1 MVKIEQKALLLC
13 FSTYFFFGRDK
24 NSFKKSD
31 KPLIGEFMA
40 LPLYQTGDQHLTAR
54 DILDPL
60 VKAGLIEPSLGE
72 KLLKSWIKTKEH
84 PLTLVTE
91 LKISDRRIPGKTMTQ
106 DEILGFLALQWNR
119 DYFRVDPL
127 KVSLEVVGSLIPLA
141 YAERLGIVP
150 IELTHEKV
158 VILTSEP
165 FALSWFDE
173 IKSLLKKEVEIRIG
187 SPTQIKHLLN
197 EIFVVQKAFKAMSRE
212 QGQAGSDKMRLL
224 RQGKIGEL
232 DSLIE
237 KSRGRALSAQD
248 GNVAKIVDWLVNFA
262 TMERASDIHLEPK
275 KGLGQV
281 RFRVDGD
288 LRTVYRLDHEALM
301 MVIARFKILGEMK
314 LDEKRKPQDG
324 GIKRTLDNGKQ
335 VEMRLST
342 LPTNFGEKL
351 VIRIFDKSVAN
362 QDLDFIGFAPEDLK
376 SWEALINEP
385 QGLILVTGPTGS
397 GKTTTLYTSLNK
409 VATPDVNVC
418 TAEDP
423 IEMEVDTFNQVQ
435 VNTQI
440 GLTFAE
446 CIRSFLR
453 QDPDIIM
460 VGEIRD
466 LETGEM
472 AIQSSLTGHLVFST
486 LHTNGALATIQRL
499 VDLGL
504 PTFLI
509 NSSLTGI
516 LAQRLVKR
524 LCSHCK
530 RPVEASKDK
539 WEALLDG
546 EELPMPV
553 QFFEPVG
560 CEECKNTGFTGRLC
574 VYELVKIDDKIKKII
589 HSNIEVTELREKTR
603 GMYRS
608 IRVNGARKVA
618 SGETSLEEVLKVVY

>member
-1 MVKIEQKALLLC
+1 M
-13 FSTYFFFGRDK
+13 G
-24 NSFKKSD
+24 
-31 KPLIGEFMA
+31 
-40 LPLYQTGDQHLTAR
+40 LPNYQTGDRNLNAR
-54 DILDPL
+54 DVLDPL
-60 VKAGLIEPSLGE
+60 VKGGFLPLLEAE
-72 KLLKSWIKTKEH
+72 KLLKLWAKSKEH
-84 PLTLVTE
+84 PLTMATE
-91 LKISDRRIPGKTMTQ
+91 LTLVDRRSANKAMTP
-106 DEILGFLALQWNR
+106 DDILCYLALHWSTN
-119 DYFRVDPL
+119 YFRVDPL

-141 YAERLGIVP
+141 YADRLNIVP
-150 IELTHEKV
+150 IELTPQKV

-165 FALSWFDE
+165 FALSWVDE
-173 IKSLLKKEVEIRIG
+173 IKAQLKKEIEIRLG
-187 SPTQIKHLLN
+187 APNQIRHLLN
-197 EIFVVQKAFKAMSRE
+197 EIFVVQKAFKAMSRD
-212 QGQAGSDKMRLL
+212 QGQAGTDKMRLL
-224 RQGKIGEL
+224 RQGKLGEL
-232 DSLIE
+232 DNLIE
-237 KSRGRALSAQD
+237 KSRGRTLSAQD
-248 GNVAKIVDWLVNFA
+248 GNVAKIVDWLINFA
-262 TMERASDIHLEPK
+262 TLERASDIHLEPK

-288 LRTVYRLDHEALM
+288 LRVVYRLDHEALT
-301 MVIARFKILGEMK
+301 MVIARFKILGDMK

-324 GIKRTLDNGKQ
+324 GLKRSLDNGKH

-342 LPTNFGEKL
+342 LPTSFGEKM
-351 VIRIFDKSVAN
+351 VVRIFDKNVAGK
-362 QDLDFIGFAPEDLK
+362 DLNFIGFAPEDLK
-376 SWEALINEP
+376 TWETLINEP

-397 GKTTTLYTSLNK
+397 GKTTTLYTTLNK

-423 IEMEVDTFNQVQ
+423 VEMEVDDFNQVQ
-435 VNTQI
+435 VNPQI

-466 LETGEM
+466 FETGEM

-530 RPVEASKDK
+530 KAVPSDVNK
-539 WEALLDG
+539 WAALLDG
-546 EELPMPV
+546 EELPMPA

-560 CEECKNTGFTGRLC
+560 CEECKNTGFSGRLC
-574 VYELVKIDDKIKKII
+574 VYELVKMNDQIKKVI
-589 HSNIEVTELREKTR
+589 HSDIEISELREKTR

-608 IRVNGARKVA
+608 IRVNGARKVIN
-618 SGETSLEEVLKVVY
+618 GETSLEEVLKVVY

>member
-1 MVKIEQKALLLC
+1 
-13 FSTYFFFGRDK
+13 
-24 NSFKKSD
+24 
-31 KPLIGEFMA
+31 MA
-40 LPLYQTGDQHLTAR
+40 LAVYANGDNLLTAR
-54 DILDPL
+54 DVLDPL
-60 VKAGLIEPSLGE
+60 VKSGMLSPSDGE
-72 KLLKSWIKTKEH
+72 KLLKHWSRSKEN
-84 PLTLVTE
+84 PIGQILE
-91 LKISDRRIPGKTMTQ
+91 IQIPDRRVEGKYLGQ
-106 DEILGFLALQWNR
+106 DEILAFLAKHFKLTYQ
-119 DYFRVDPL
+119 RVDPM

-150 IELTHEKV
+150 IEMTPDKV

-165 FALSWFDE
+165 LALSWMDE
-173 IKSLLKKEVEIRIG
+173 IRSQVKKDLEIRLA
-187 SPTQIKHLLN
+187 SPKQIKHLLN
-197 EIFVVQKAFKAMSRE
+197 EIFVVQKAFKAMAKE
-212 QGQAGSDKMRLL
+212 QGQAGHEKMRLL

-232 DSLIE
+232 DNLIE
-237 KSRGRALSAQD
+237 KSRGRKLNAQD
-248 GNVAKIVDWLVNFA
+248 GHIAKIVDWMINFA

-288 LRTVYRLDHEALM
+288 LRTVYRMDHEALM
-301 MVIARFKILGEMK
+301 MVIARFKILGDMK

-342 LPTNFGEKL
+342 LPTNFGEKM
-351 VIRIFDKSVAN
+351 VIRIFDKNVAG
-362 QDLDFIGFAPEDLK
+362 QDLSFIGFAPEDLK
-376 SWEALINEP
+376 IWETLISEP

-397 GKTTTLYTSLNK
+397 GKTTTLYTTLNK

-423 IEMEVDTFNQVQ
+423 VEMEVDAFNQVQ
-435 VNTQI
+435 VNSAI
-440 GLTFAE
+440 GLNFAE

-509 NSSLTGI
+509 NSSLSGI
-516 LAQRLVKR
+516 LAQRLVKK
-524 LCSHCK
+524 LCPHCK
-530 RPVEASKDK
+530 LATPLDQDK
-539 WEALLDG
+539 WASLLDG
-546 EELPMPV
+546 ETLTAPETV
-553 QFFEPVG
+553 FEPVG
-560 CEECKNTGFTGRLC
+560 CEECKQTGYIGRIC
-574 VYELVKIDDKIKKII
+574 VYELVKIDDKIKKVI
-589 HSNIEVTELREKTR
+589 HSDVEITELREKTR

-618 SGETSLEEVLKVVY
+618 AGETSLEEVLKVVY

>member
-1 MVKIEQKALLLC
+1 M
-13 FSTYFFFGRDK
+13 G
-24 NSFKKSD
+24 
-31 KPLIGEFMA
+31 
-40 LPLYQTGDQHLTAR
+40 LPIYQTGDRNITAK
-54 DILDPL
+54 DILEPL
-60 VKAGLIEPSLGE
+60 VKGGFLPLAEAEL
-72 KLLKSWIKTKEH
+72 LLKSWVKSKEH
-84 PLTLVTE
+84 PLTLASE
-91 LKISDRRIPGKTMTQ
+91 LKIVDRRNSDKVMTQ
-106 DEILGFLALQWNR
+106 DDILTYLALQWKTI
-119 DYFRVDPL
+119 YLRVDPM
-127 KVSLEVVGSLIPLA
+127 KVALEVVGALIPLA
-141 YAERLGIVP
+141 YAERLRIVP
-150 IELTHEKV
+150 IELAHNKV
-158 VILTSEP
+158 IILTSEP
-165 FALSWFDE
+165 FALSWVDE
-173 IKSLLKKEVEIRIG
+173 IKLQLKKEIDIRIG
-187 SPTQIKHLLN
+187 APNQIKHLLN
-197 EIFVVQKAFKAMSRE
+197 EIFVVQKAFKSMSRE
-212 QGQAGSDKMRLL
+212 QGQAGHDKMRLL
-224 RQGKIGEL
+224 KQGKLGEL

-237 KSRGRALSAQD
+237 KSRGRTVTAQD
-248 GNVAKIVDWLVNFA
+248 GNVAKIVDWLINFA
-262 TMERASDIHLEPK
+262 TLERASDIHLEPK

-288 LRTVYRLDHEALM
+288 LRTVYRLDHEALT
-301 MVIARFKILGEMK
+301 MVIARFKILGDMK

-324 GIKRTLDNGKQ
+324 GIKRRLDNGKQ

-342 LPTNFGEKL
+342 LPTNFGEKM
-351 VIRIFDKSVAN
+351 VVRIFDKNVAG
-362 QDLDFIGFAPEDLK
+362 QDLNFIGFAPEDLK
-376 SWEALINEP
+376 MWETLINEP

-397 GKTTTLYTSLNK
+397 GKTTTLYTTLNK

-423 IEMEVDTFNQVQ
+423 VEMEVDAVNQVQ

-466 LETGEM
+466 YETGEM

-524 LCSHCK
+524 LCTHCK
-530 RPVEASKDK
+530 KAVPADADK
-539 WEALLDG
+539 WAALLDG
-546 EELPMPV
+546 EVLPMPA
-553 QFFEPVG
+553 QFYEPVG
-560 CEECKNTGFTGRLC
+560 CEECKSTGFTGRLC
-574 VYELVKIDDKIKKII
+574 VYELVKMDDKIKKVITEDI
-589 HSNIEVTELREKTR
+589 QISELRDKTR

-618 SGETSLEEVLKVVY
+618 TGETSVEEVMKVVY

>member
-1 MVKIEQKALLLC
+1 MGA
-13 FSTYFFFGRDK
+13 
-24 NSFKKSD
+24 
-31 KPLIGEFMA
+31 
-40 LPLYQTGDQHLTAR
+40 PLYQTGDRNLSIRDVLETLIKLQLLTHQEVAS
-54 DILDPL
+54 LQ
-60 VKAGLIEPSLGE
+60 GLWS
-72 KLLKSWIKTKEH
+72 KSKEH
-84 PLTLVTE
+84 PLTLVSE
-91 LKISDRRIPGKTMTQ
+91 LRIKARGSASKMMTP
-106 DEILGFLALQWNR
+106 DEIFSMLAQEWETQ
-119 DYFRVDPL
+119 YVRVDPL
-127 KVSLEVVGSLIPLA
+127 KVAIEVVGSLIPMA
-141 YAERLGIVP
+141 YAERLNIVP
-150 IELTHEKV
+150 IDLTENKV
-158 VILTSEP
+158 VILTAEP
-165 FALSWFDE
+165 FALSWVDE
-173 IKSLLKKEVEIRIG
+173 IKAQLKRDIEIRIG
-187 SPTQIKHLLN
+187 SPRQIKHLLN
-197 EIFVVQKAFKAMSRE
+197 EIFVIQKAFRGMARE
-212 QGQAGSDKMRLL
+212 QGANGAEKMRLL
-224 RQGKIGEL
+224 RQGKLGEL

-237 KSRGRALSAQD
+237 KSRGRTLSAQD
-248 GNVAKIVDWLVNFA
+248 GFVAKIVDWLINFA
-262 TMERASDIHLEPK
+262 TLERASDIHLEPK

-288 LRTVYRLDHEALM
+288 LRVVYRLDHEALM

-324 GIKRTLDNGKQ
+324 GIKRKLDNGKL

-351 VIRIFDKSVAN
+351 VVRIFDRNVTG
-362 QDLDFIGFAPEDLK
+362 QDLSFIGFDQEDL
-376 SWEALINEP
+376 SVWDRLIHEP

-397 GKTTTLYTSLNK
+397 GKTTTLYTSLNQ

-423 IEMEVDTFNQVQ
+423 IEMEADAFNQVQ
-435 VNTQI
+435 VNPAI
-440 GLTFAE
+440 GLNFAE

-466 LETGEM
+466 FETGEM

-516 LAQRLVKR
+516 LAQRLIKK
-524 LCSHCK
+524 LCPHCK
-530 RPVEASKDK
+530 RSVPLDKNK

-546 EELPMPV
+546 EEFTPPK
-553 QFFEPVG
+553 FIFEAVG
-560 CEECKNTGFTGRLC
+560 CEECKNTGYSGRLC
-574 VYELVKIDDKIKKII
+574 VYELVEMNDRIKKTI
-589 HSNIEVTELREKTR
+589 HPDVDITELREKTR

-608 IRVNGARKVA
+608 IRVNGARKIFEGV
-618 SGETSLEEVLKVVY
+618 TSLEEVLKIVY

>member
-1 MVKIEQKALLLC
+1 
-13 FSTYFFFGRDK
+13 
-24 NSFKKSD
+24 
-31 KPLIGEFMA
+31 
-40 LPLYQTGDQHLTAR
+40 
-54 DILDPL
+54 
-60 VKAGLIEPSLGE
+60 
-72 KLLKSWIKTKEH
+72 
-84 PLTLVTE
+84 
-91 LKISDRRIPGKTMTQ
+91 
-106 DEILGFLALQWNR
+106 
-119 DYFRVDPL
+119 
-127 KVSLEVVGSLIPLA
+127 
-141 YAERLGIVP
+141 
-150 IELTHEKV
+150 

-165 FALSWFDE
+165 FALSWIDE
-173 IKSLLKKEVEIRIG
+173 IKAQLKKEIEIRIG
-187 SPTQIKHLLN
+187 APKQIKHLLN

-212 QGQAGSDKMRLL
+212 QGQAGADKMRLL
-224 RQGKIGEL
+224 RQGKLGEL
-232 DSLIE
+232 DTLVE
-237 KSRGRALSAQD
+237 KSRGRAISAQD
-248 GNVAKIVDWLVNFA
+248 GNVAKIVDWLINFA
-262 TMERASDIHLEPK
+262 TLERASDIHLEPK
-275 KGLGQV
+275 RGLAQV

-288 LRTVYRLDHEALM
+288 LRTVYRFDNDALM
-301 MVIARFKILGEMK
+301 MVIARFKILGDMK

-324 GIKRTLDNGKQ
+324 GMKRTLDNGKQ

-342 LPTNFGEKL
+342 LPTNFGEKM
-351 VIRIFDKSVAN
+351 VVRIFDKNVAG
-362 QDLDFIGFAPEDLK
+362 QDLNFIGFAPEDLK
-376 SWEALINEP
+376 TWEALIHEP

-397 GKTTTLYTSLNK
+397 GKTTTLYTTLNK

-423 IEMEVDTFNQVQ
+423 VEMEVDSFNQVQ
-435 VNTQI
+435 VNPQI

-466 LETGEM
+466 FETGEM

-509 NSSLTGI
+509 NSSLSGI

-530 RPVEASKDK
+530 KSVPANADK
-539 WEALLDG
+539 WAVLLDG
-546 EELPMPV
+546 EVLPMPAQV
-553 QFFEPVG
+553 FEPVG
-560 CEECKNTGFTGRLC
+560 CEECKNTGFSGRLC
-574 VYELVKIDDKIKKII
+574 VYELVRMDDKIKKVI
-589 HSNIEVTELREKTR
+589 HSDVEISELREKTR

>member
-1 MVKIEQKALLLC
+1 MGAPI
-13 FSTYFFFGRDK
+13 
-24 NSFKKSD
+24 
-31 KPLIGEFMA
+31 
-40 LPLYQTGDQHLTAR
+40 YQTGDRNLVSR
-54 DILDPL
+54 DIIDPL
-60 VKAGLIEPSLGE
+60 IKGQFISLEEGE
-72 KLLKSWIKTKEH
+72 RLLKTWSKSKEH
-84 PLTLVTE
+84 PLSLISE
-91 LKISDRRIPGKTMTQ
+91 LRLKDHSTQKLMTG
-106 DEILGFLALQWNR
+106 DDVLSFLAKHWGTHYL
-119 DYFRVDPL
+119 RVDPL

-141 YAERLGIVP
+141 YAERLMIVP
-150 IELTHEKV
+150 IELSQTKV

-165 FALSWFDE
+165 FALSWVDE
-173 IKSLLKKEVEIRIG
+173 IKAQLRKEIDIRIG
-187 SPTQIKHLLN
+187 SPQQIKHLLN
-197 EIFVVQKAFKAMSRE
+197 EIFVVQKAFKGMARE
-212 QGQAGSDKMRLL
+212 QGKSGSEKMRLL

-237 KSRGRALSAQD
+237 KSRGRVLNAQD
-248 GNVAKIVDWLVNFA
+248 GFIGKIVDWLINYA
-262 TMERASDIHLEPK
+262 TNERASDIHLEPK

-288 LRTVYRLDHEALM
+288 LRVVYRMDHEALM
-301 MVIARFKILGEMK
+301 MVIARFKILGDMK

-324 GIKRTLDNGKQ
+324 GIKRQLEGGKQ

-342 LPTNFGEKL
+342 LPTNFGEKMVVRL
-351 VIRIFDKSVAN
+351 FDKNVAG
-362 QDLDFIGFAPEDLK
+362 QDLSFIGFDQEDLQV
-376 SWEALINEP
+376 WEKLINEP

-423 IEMEVDTFNQVQ
+423 IEMESDSFNQVQ
-435 VNTQI
+435 VNPAI
-440 GLTFAE
+440 GLNFAE

-466 LETGEM
+466 FETGEM

-509 NSSLTGI
+509 NSSLSGI

-524 LCSHCK
+524 LCPHCK
-530 RPVEASKDK
+530 LAVPADKDK
-539 WEALLDG
+539 WKALLDG
-546 EELPMPV
+546 EEYPMPK
-553 QFFEPVG
+553 FIYESVG
-560 CEECKNTGFTGRLC
+560 CEECKNTGFAGRLC
-574 VYELVKIDDKIKKII
+574 VYELVKMNDDIKKII
-589 HSNIEVTELREKTR
+589 HSDVDITELREKTR
-603 GMYRS
+603 GKYRS
-608 IRVNGARKVA
+608 IRVNGARKIA
-618 SGETSLEEVLKVVY
+618 LGETSLDEVLKIVY

>member
-1 MVKIEQKALLLC
+1 M
-13 FSTYFFFGRDK
+13 G
-24 NSFKKSD
+24 
-31 KPLIGEFMA
+31 
-40 LPLYQTGDQHLTAR
+40 LPNYQTGDRNLNPR
-54 DILDPL
+54 DVLDSL
-60 VKAGLIEPSLGE
+60 VKGGFIPALEAE
-72 KLLKSWIKTKEH
+72 KLLKLWAKSKEH
-84 PLTLVTE
+84 PLTLATE
-91 LKISDRRIPGKTMTQ
+91 LSLVDRRSGNKTMTQ
-106 DEILGFLALQWNR
+106 DDILSYLALYWKTS
-119 DYFRVDPL
+119 YFRVDPL

-141 YAERLGIVP
+141 YADRLNIVP
-150 IELTHEKV
+150 IELTQNKV

-165 FALSWFDE
+165 FALSWVDE
-173 IKSLLKKEVEIRIG
+173 IKSLLKKEIEIRLG
-187 SPTQIKHLLN
+187 APNQIRHLLN
-197 EIFVVQKAFKAMSRE
+197 EIFVVQKAFKAMSRD

-224 RQGKIGEL
+224 RQGKLGEL
-232 DSLIE
+232 DHLIE
-237 KSRGRALSAQD
+237 KSRGRTLSAQD
-248 GNVAKIVDWLVNFA
+248 GNVAKIVDWLINFA
-262 TMERASDIHLEPK
+262 TLERASDIHLEPK

-288 LRTVYRLDHEALM
+288 LRVVYRLDHEALT
-301 MVIARFKILGEMK
+301 MVIARFKILGDMK

-324 GIKRTLDNGKQ
+324 GLKRSLDNGKH

-342 LPTNFGEKL
+342 LPTSFGEKM
-351 VIRIFDKSVAN
+351 VVRIFDKNVAGK
-362 QDLDFIGFAPEDLK
+362 DLSFIGFAPEDLK
-376 SWEALINEP
+376 TWETLINEP

-397 GKTTTLYTSLNK
+397 GKTTTLYTTLNK

-423 IEMEVDTFNQVQ
+423 VEMEVDAFNQVQ
-435 VNTQI
+435 VNPQI

-466 LETGEM
+466 FETGEM

-509 NSSLTGI
+509 NSSLSGI

-524 LCSHCK
+524 LCGHCK
-530 RPVEASKDK
+530 KAVPADKDK
-539 WEALLDG
+539 WAALLDG
-546 EELPMPV
+546 EVLPMPA

-560 CEECKNTGFTGRLC
+560 CEECKNTGFSGRLC
-574 VYELVKIDDKIKKII
+574 VYELVRMNDQIKKVI
-589 HSNIEVTELREKTR
+589 HSDVEISELREKTR

-608 IRVNGARKVA
+608 IRVNGARKVVN
-618 SGETSLEEVLKVVY
+618 GETSLEEVLKVVY

>member
-1 MVKIEQKALLLC
+1 MGA
-13 FSTYFFFGRDK
+13 
-24 NSFKKSD
+24 
-31 KPLIGEFMA
+31 
-40 LPLYQTGDQHLTAR
+40 PLYQTGDRNLSLRDVLETLIKLQLLTHQEVAS
-54 DILDPL
+54 LQ
-60 VKAGLIEPSLGE
+60 GLWS
-72 KLLKSWIKTKEH
+72 KSKEH
-84 PLTLVTE
+84 PLTLVSE
-91 LKISDRRIPGKTMTQ
+91 LRIKARGSASKMMTP
-106 DEILGFLALQWNR
+106 DEIFSMLAQEWKTQ
-119 DYFRVDPL
+119 YVRVDPL
-127 KVSLEVVGSLIPLA
+127 KVAIEVVGSLIPMA
-141 YAERLGIVP
+141 YAERLNIVP
-150 IELTHEKV
+150 IDLTENKV
-158 VILTSEP
+158 VILTAEP
-165 FALSWFDE
+165 FALSWVDE
-173 IKSLLKKEVEIRIG
+173 IKAQLKRDIEIRIG
-187 SPTQIKHLLN
+187 SPRQIKHLLN
-197 EIFVVQKAFKAMSRE
+197 EIFVIQKAFRGMARE
-212 QGQAGSDKMRLL
+212 QGANGAEKMRLL
-224 RQGKIGEL
+224 RQGKLGEL

-237 KSRGRALSAQD
+237 KSRGRTLSAQD
-248 GNVAKIVDWLVNFA
+248 GFVAKIVDWLINFA
-262 TMERASDIHLEPK
+262 TLERASDIHLEPK

-288 LRTVYRLDHEALM
+288 LRVVYRLDHEALM

-324 GIKRTLDNGKQ
+324 GIKRKLDNGKL

-351 VIRIFDKSVAN
+351 VVRIFDRNVTG
-362 QDLDFIGFAPEDLK
+362 QDLSFIGFDQEDL
-376 SWEALINEP
+376 SVWDRLIHEP

-397 GKTTTLYTSLNK
+397 GKTTTLYTSLNQ

-423 IEMEVDTFNQVQ
+423 IEMEADAFNQVQ
-435 VNTQI
+435 VNPAI
-440 GLTFAE
+440 GLNFAE

-466 LETGEM
+466 FETGEM

-516 LAQRLVKR
+516 LAQRLIKK
-524 LCSHCK
+524 LCPHCK
-530 RPVEASKDK
+530 RSVPLDKNK

-546 EELPMPV
+546 EEFLPPK
-553 QFFEPVG
+553 FIFEAVG
-560 CEECKNTGFTGRLC
+560 CEECKNTGYSGRLC
-574 VYELVKIDDKIKKII
+574 VYELVEMNDRIKKTI
-589 HSNIEVTELREKTR
+589 HPDVDITELREKTR

-608 IRVNGARKVA
+608 IRVNGARKIFEGV
-618 SGETSLEEVLKVVY
+618 TSLEEVLKIVY